1 MDSTSNFLNALERHR
16 EAKAALETHRK
27 TDGEKARVFE
37 RKNEVKS
44 SFKALLVELLE
55 EIRAEQEDS

>member
-16 EAKAALETHRK
+16 EAKA
-27 TDGEKARVFE
+27 DGEKARVFE
-37 RKNEVKS
+37 RENEVKS

-55 EIRAEQEDS
+55 EVRAEEKQS